1 MVEIAPSILSADFAR
16 LGEEVQACER
26 AGADR
31 IHIDVMD
38 GCFVPNITVGPV
50 VVSAVRR
57 ATSLPLD
64 VHLMVV
70 EPERHLEAFALAGAT
85 TLLVQVEA
93 TVHLHRAVQR
103 IRGLGLRAGVV
114 LNPATPLC
122 FLDEILPE
130 VDQVL
135 LMTVNPGFGGQPFI
149 PGTLDKVRRLAQRI
163 REEGLAV
170 DLEVD
175 GGITP
180 ETASQ
185 VVRAGATILVAGSA
199 IFGAEEGIAAAIAR
213 LRRAAEAAEAQK
225 GQ

>member
-50 VVSAVRR
+50 VVAAVRR

-70 EPERHLEAFALAGAT
+70 EPERHLEAFARAGAT

-93 TVHLHRAVQR
+93 AVHLHRAVQR
-103 IRGLGLRAGVV
+103 IRSLGLRAGVV

-135 LMTVNPGFGGQPFI
+135 VMTVNPGFGGQPFI
-149 PGTLDKVRRLAQRI
+149 PGTLGKIRRLAQRI
-163 REEGLAV
+163 REQGLSV

-180 ETASQ
+180 ETAPQ
-185 VVRAGATILVAGSA
+185 VVRAGANVLVAGSA
-199 IFGAEEGIAAAIAR
+199 VFGAEEGIAAAIAH
-213 LRRAAEAAEAQK
+213 LRRAAEEAQK

>member
-70 EPERHLEAFALAGAT
+70 EPERHLEAFARAGAT

-93 TVHLHRAVQR
+93 AVHLHRAVQR

-135 LMTVNPGFGGQPFI
+135 LMTVNPGFGGQSFI
-149 PGTLDKVRRLAQRI
+149 PSTLDKIRRLAQRL
-163 REEGLAV
+163 REGGFSV

-180 ETASQ
+180 ETALQ
-185 VVRAGATILVAGSA
+185 VVRAGANVLVAGSA
-199 IFGAEEGIAAAIAR
+199 VFEAKEGVAAAIAR
-213 LRRAAEAAEAQK
+213 LRQAAEAVEAQK

>member
-1 MVEIAPSILSADFAR
+1 MEIAPSILSADFTR

-70 EPERHLEAFALAGAT
+70 EPERHLEAFARAGAT

-93 TVHLHRAVQR
+93 AVHLHRAVQR
-103 IRGLGLRAGVV
+103 IRDLGLRAGVV

-149 PGTLDKVRRLAQRI
+149 PGTLGKIRRLAQRI
-163 REEGLAV
+163 QEQGLSV

-180 ETASQ
+180 ETAPQ
-185 VVRAGATILVAGSA
+185 VVRAGANVLVAGSA
-199 IFGAEEGIAAAIAR
+199 VFGAPEGIAAAIAR
-213 LRRAAEAAEAQK
+213 LRRAAEAAETQK

>member
-1 MVEIAPSILSADFAR
+1 MVEIAPSILSANFAR

-70 EPERHLEAFALAGAT
+70 EPERHLEAFARAGAT

-93 TVHLHRAVQR
+93 AVHLHRAVQR

-135 LMTVNPGFGGQPFI
+135 LMTVNPGFGGQPFL
-149 PGTLDKVRRLAQRI
+149 PGSLDKIRRLAQRL
-163 REEGLAV
+163 REGGFSV

-180 ETASQ
+180 ETAPQ
-185 VVRAGATILVAGSA
+185 VVRAGAKVLVAGSA
-199 IFGAEEGIAAAIAR
+199 VFEAEEGVAAAIAR
-213 LRRAAEAAEAQK
+213 LRQAAEAAEAQK

>member
-70 EPERHLEAFALAGAT
+70 EPERHLEAFARAGAT

-93 TVHLHRAVQR
+93 AVHLHRAVQR

-135 LMTVNPGFGGQPFI
+135 LMTVNPGFGGQPFL
-149 PGTLDKVRRLAQRI
+149 PGSLDKIRRLAQRL
-163 REEGLAV
+163 REGGFSV

-175 GGITP
+175 GGITL
-180 ETASQ
+180 ETAPQ
-185 VVRAGATILVAGSA
+185 VVRAGANVLVAGSA
-199 IFGAEEGIAAAIAR
+199 VFEAKEGVAAAIAR
-213 LRRAAEAAEAQK
+213 LRQAAEAVEAQK

>member
-1 MVEIAPSILSADFAR
+1 
-16 LGEEVQACER
+16 
-26 AGADR
+26 
-31 IHIDVMD
+31 
-38 GCFVPNITVGPV
+38 TVGPV

-57 ATSLPLD
+57 VTSLPLD

-70 EPERHLEAFALAGAT
+70 EPERHLEAFARAGAT
-85 TLLVQVEA
+85 TLLIQVEA
-93 TVHLHRAVQR
+93 AVHLHRAVQR
-103 IRGLGLRAGVV
+103 IRDLGLRAGVV

-149 PGTLDKVRRLAQRI
+149 PGTLGKVRRLAQRI
-163 REEGLAV
+163 REQGLAV

-180 ETASQ
+180 ETAPP
-185 VVRAGATILVAGSA
+185 VVRAGANVLVAGSA
-199 IFGAEEGIAAAIAR
+199 VFGAEEGIAAAIAR

>member
-70 EPERHLEAFALAGAT
+70 EPERHLEAFARAGAT
-85 TLLVQVEA
+85 ILLVQVEA
-93 TVHLHRAVQR
+93 AVHLHRAVQR

-135 LMTVNPGFGGQPFI
+135 LMAVNPGFGGQPFL
-149 PGTLDKVRRLAQRI
+149 PGSLDKIRRLAQRL
-163 REEGLAV
+163 REGGFSV

-180 ETASQ
+180 ETAPQ
-185 VVRAGATILVAGSA
+185 VVRAGANVLVAGSA
-199 IFGAEEGIAAAIAR
+199 VFEAEEGVAAAIAR
-213 LRRAAEAAEAQK
+213 LRQAAEAAEAQK

>member
-57 ATSLPLD
+57 TTSLPLD

-70 EPERHLEAFALAGAT
+70 EPERHLEAFARAGAT

-93 TVHLHRAVQR
+93 AIHLHRAVQR
-103 IRGLGLRAGVV
+103 IRDLGLRAGVV

-122 FLDEILPE
+122 FLDEVLPE

-149 PGTLDKVRRLAQRI
+149 PGTLGKIRRLAQRI
-163 REEGLAV
+163 REQGVPV

-180 ETASQ
+180 ETAPQ
-185 VVRAGATILVAGSA
+185 VVRAGANVLVAGSA
-199 IFGAEEGIAAAIAR
+199 VFRAEEGIAAAIAR

>member
-50 VVSAVRR
+50 VVSAVRQ

-70 EPERHLEAFALAGAT
+70 EPERHLEAFARAGAT

-93 TVHLHRAVQR
+93 AVHLHRAVQR

-135 LMTVNPGFGGQPFI
+135 LMTVNPGFGGQPFL
-149 PGTLDKVRRLAQRI
+149 PGSLDKIRRLAQRL
-163 REEGLAV
+163 REGGFSV

-180 ETASQ
+180 ETIPQ
-185 VVRAGATILVAGSA
+185 VVRAGANVLVAGSA
-199 IFGAEEGIAAAIAR
+199 VFEAEEGVAAAIAR
-213 LRRAAEAAEAQK
+213 LRQAAEAAEAQK

>member
-70 EPERHLEAFALAGAT
+70 EPERHLEAFARAGAT

-93 TVHLHRAVQR
+93 AVHLHRAVQR

-135 LMTVNPGFGGQPFI
+135 LMTVNPGFGGQPFL
-149 PGTLDKVRRLAQRI
+149 PGSLDKIRRLAQRL
-163 REEGLAV
+163 REGGFSV

-180 ETASQ
+180 ETALQ
-185 VVRAGATILVAGSA
+185 VVRAGANVLVAGSA
-199 IFGAEEGIAAAIAR
+199 VFEAKEGVAAAIAR
-213 LRRAAEAAEAQK
+213 LRQAAEAVEAQK